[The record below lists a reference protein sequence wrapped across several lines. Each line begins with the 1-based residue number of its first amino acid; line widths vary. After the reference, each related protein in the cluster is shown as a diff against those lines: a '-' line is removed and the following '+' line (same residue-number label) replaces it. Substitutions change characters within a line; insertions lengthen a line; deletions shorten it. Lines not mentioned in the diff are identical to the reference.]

1 MSMHMAA
8 AMVAVCASAR
18 HHSWETTKRSK
29 KTLKHT
35 VAHWLKIVEKTIR
48 LIILNSRVRRE
59 NVCSQA
65 KVSVSIAASC
75 VVRSRPA
82 LLLFLRTGLNRAAAA
97 KREAEGVV
105 LYVHVPCLLC
115 VYTTVHVCAR
125 VIIINV
131 DFQKPGNGK
140 QNKAWQRSAN
150 GKKIVAQ
157 QQRLQRP
164 QRRW

>member
-1 MSMHMAA
+1 MCGAFQACAA
-8 AMVAVCASAR
+8 LVPPDG
-18 HHSWETTKRSK
+18 SK
-29 KTLKHT
+29 PG
-35 VAHWLKIVEKTIR
+35 
-48 LIILNSRVRRE
+48 RR
-59 NVCSQA
+59 
-65 KVSVSIAASC
+65 
-75 VVRSRPA
+75 
-82 LLLFLRTGLNRAAAA
+82 AAA

-115 VYTTVHVCAR
+115 VYTPSVHVCAR

-140 QNKAWQRSAN
+140 QNTARQRSAN

-164 QRRW
+164 QRRRRQRRLGGGGKSQASERASIFRSVTTIIPTFPPTTEPKNCAHGKNAFL